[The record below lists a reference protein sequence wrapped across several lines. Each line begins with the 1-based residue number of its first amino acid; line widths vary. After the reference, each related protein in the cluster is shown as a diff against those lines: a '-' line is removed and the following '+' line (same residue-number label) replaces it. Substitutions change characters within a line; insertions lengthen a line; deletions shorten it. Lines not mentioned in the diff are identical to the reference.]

1 MLSIVEKSTII
12 SYCKNNEGKNNK
24 NKVEFKMI
32 PYERQKAIITL
43 LADKDLVKIDE
54 LHKDLPNISMSTLR
68 RDLKALESSG
78 DIEYLVGGAI
88 KATVT
93 SGELPMSKKSSLHE
107 AEKKIIATRAAD
119 EVCDN
124 ESVYIDSGSNNA
136 LLLNQLL
143 DRNITIYTTNTII
156 FNINWKFKASVIL
169 LGGRYDPEISS
180 LSGTLTENNLSD
192 LYFDRA
198 FLGVNGVDDEK
209 GITTPSIAEA
219 TKKRL
224 IKSNAKRTYLLCD
237 SSKFHRVSSVRA
249 FDLKDVILISDKNDT
264 KLSKHVPIL
273 LPE

>member
-1 MLSIVEKSTII
+1 
-12 SYCKNNEGKNNK
+12 
-24 NKVEFKMI
+24 MI

-209 GITTPSIAEA
+209 GITTPNIAEA

>member
-209 GITTPSIAEA
+209 GITTPNIAEA